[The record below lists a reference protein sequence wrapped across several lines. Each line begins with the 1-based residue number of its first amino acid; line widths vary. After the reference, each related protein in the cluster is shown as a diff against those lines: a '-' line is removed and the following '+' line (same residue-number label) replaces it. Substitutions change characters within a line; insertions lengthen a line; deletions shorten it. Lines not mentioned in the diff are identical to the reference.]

1 MMRLDLYLAA
11 NGYCKSRSKAAEA
24 IAAGRVL
31 VDGKTVQKASFPVE
45 EGSVVTIEESAHS
58 YVSRAGYKLEA
69 ALDGFSLDVRGKT
82 ALDIGAS
89 TGGFTD
95 CLLQR
100 GAAYVYAVD
109 VGTAQLDA
117 QLRQDAR
124 VCCREQTNAR
134 FLRRIDFERTIDLI
148 TVDVSFLSQK
158 LLYPAIAEILP
169 AGGTLVT
176 LIKPQF
182 EVGRAHIGK
191 GGIVRDPNGKLFRQ
205 LLIDLTASALENG
218 LELRASLPSPLPG
231 GDGNREYLAYF
242 IRNENTT
249 CMERSQII

>member
-1 MMRLDLYLAA
+1 MTRLDVYLAS

-24 IAAGRVL
+24 IASGRVT
-31 VDGKTVQKASFPVE
+31 VDGTPVSKASFPVE
-45 EGSVVTIEESAHS
+45 EGMVVAVTEPASA

-69 ALDGFSLDVRGKT
+69 ALDGFALDVRGKT

-109 VGTAQLDA
+109 VGTAQLDE
-117 QLRQDAR
+117 QLRQDER

-134 FLRRIDFERTIDLI
+134 YLRREDFDRSIDLV

-158 LLYPAIAEILP
+158 LLYPAIAEVLS
-169 AGGTLVT
+169 AGGVLVT

-182 EVGRAHIGK
+182 EVGPAHVGK
-191 GGIVRDPNGKLFRQ
+191 GGIVRDPQGKLFRS
-205 LLIDLTASALENG
+205 LLETLTSEARKNG
-218 LELRASLPSPLPG
+218 LQLRATLPSPLPG

-242 IRNENTT
+242 LRI
-249 CMERSQII
+249 